1 MTTVCLVRHGET
13 DWNAQGKIQGTADIP
28 LNKAGARQAAQ
39 CGAYLTGADWDLIV
53 TSPLQRARR
62 TAEIINETLGL
73 PLIEMEQFA
82 EKHFGDAEGM
92 TYEERALT
100 FPNRFYPNQEDNELF
115 AERLAAGLKIINDR
129 FPEQRVLLVSH
140 GGVINAILGELSNG
154 EIGSGK
160 TRLLNA
166 CLSHIHFDQHNW
178 IIQNYNQVSHLQH
191 SLSSS

>member
-39 CGAYLTGADWDLIV
+39 CGAYLAAADWDLII

-166 CLSHIHFDQHNW
+166 CLSHIHFDKHNW
-178 IIQNYNQVSHLQH
+178 IIQNYNQVSHLEE
-191 SLSSS
+191 SLSGK

>member
-39 CGAYLTGADWDLIV
+39 CGAYLAAADWDLII

-62 TAEIINETLGL
+62 TAEIINETLEL
-73 PLIEMEQFA
+73 PLIEMEEFA

-100 FPNRFYPNQEDNELF
+100 FPNRLYPNQEDNELF
-115 AERLAAGLKIINDR
+115 AERLASGLKVINDR

-140 GGVINAILGELSNG
+140 GGVINAILGDLSGG

-166 CLSHIHFDQHNW
+166 CLSHIHFNQDNW
-178 IIQNYNQVSHLQH
+178 IIQNYNQVSHLEE
-191 SLSSS
+191 SLSGK

>member
-39 CGAYLTGADWDLIV
+39 CGAYLSDSNWDLII
-53 TSPLQRARR
+53 TSPLKRARR
-62 TAEIINETLGL
+62 TAEIINETLAL
-73 PLIEMEQFA
+73 PLIEMEEFA
-82 EKHFGDAEGM
+82 EKHFGDAEGL

-100 FPNRFYPNQEDNELF
+100 FPDRYYPNQEDNELF
-115 AERLAAGLKIINDR
+115 AERLATGLKIINDR
-129 FPEQRVLLVSH
+129 YKEQRVLLVSH
-140 GGVINAILGELSNG
+140 GGVINAILGELSDG

-166 CLSHIHFDQHNW
+166 CLSHIHFDQANW
-178 IIQNYNQVSHLQH
+178 IIQNYNQVDHLEKTVIER
-191 SLSSS
+191 